1 VKGALGRSHVTGI
14 YLFAFIVLLAVLVMT
29 AFPSLL
35 TPYDP
40 NALIAKDLQPPS
52 GAHLLGTDELG
63 RDLFARIVYGARNSM
78 YVGLGSSVLA
88 VLIGI
93 PLGLFAGFF
102 GGKSDLV
109 LMRILDSFMAFP
121 AILLAVLIISVTG
134 ANATALTA
142 TIALV
147 NFPRF
152 ARIVRG
158 NTLSIKKIDYVEA
171 TRTFGARSSYLMF
184 RTILGNCLSP
194 IVVQFTL
201 LVATAILIEASM
213 SFLGLG
219 IQPPA
224 PAWGSMLHTAQ
235 LYLRR
240 AWWYAF
246 IPGFMIFLVVYA
258 INVFGDWLRNVMD
271 PRRRTH

>member
-1 VKGALGRSHVTGI
+1 V
-14 YLFAFIVLLAVLVMT
+14 LFFVLLMT
-29 AFPSLL
+29 VAPRLL
-35 TPYDP
+35 TRYDP
-40 NALIAKDLQPPS
+40 SKLESDNLQPPTF
-52 GAHLLGTDELG
+52 AHILGTDELG

-78 YVGLGSSVLA
+78 YVGLGSSLLA
-88 VLIGI
+88 GLIGI
-93 PLGLFAGFF
+93 PLGLLAGFF
-102 GGKSDLV
+102 GGKTDLV
-109 LMRILDSFMAFP
+109 VMRVLDSFMAFP
-121 AILLAVLIISVTG
+121 AILLSVLIIAVTG
-134 ANATALTA
+134 ASATALTV

-152 ARIVRG
+152 ARIIRG
-158 NTLSIKKIDYVEA
+158 NALSIKKIEYVEA
-171 TRTFGARSSYLMF
+171 TRTFGARPSYIMF

-201 LVATAILIEASM
+201 LVAMAILIEAGM

-246 IPGFMIFLVVYA
+246 VPGFMIFVVVYA
-258 INVFGDWLRNVMD
+258 INIFGDWLRNITD
-271 PRRRTH
+271 PKRRTH

>member
-1 VKGALGRSHVTGI
+1 MRSALRRSRITGI
-14 YLFAFIVLLAVLVMT
+14 YLFAFLVLALVLCMT
-29 AFPSLL
+29 LFPRLL
-35 TPYDP
+35 TRYDP
-40 NALIAKDLQPPS
+40 NELVAGDLQGPS
-52 GAHLLGTDELG
+52 RAHILGTDELG
-63 RDLFARIVYGARNSM
+63 RDLYARVVYGARASM
-78 YVGLGSSVLA
+78 YVGLGSSLLA

-93 PLGLFAGFF
+93 PLGLLAGYH
-102 GGKSDLV
+102 GGAADLI

-121 AILLAVLIISVTG
+121 AILLSVLIISVTG
-134 ANATALTA
+134 ANATALTV

-152 ARIVRG
+152 ARIVRS
-158 NTLSIKKIDYVEA
+158 NTLSIKKIDFVEA
-171 TRTFGARSSYLMF
+171 TRTFGARPPYLMF
-184 RTILGNCLSP
+184 RTILANCLSP

-201 LVATAILIEASM
+201 LVAIAILIEASM

-240 AWWYAF
+240 AWWYAL
-246 IPGFMIFLVVYA
+246 IPGFMIFIVVYA
-258 INVFGDWLRNVMD
+258 INIFGDWLRNITD
-271 PRRRTH
+271 PKRRTR

>member
-1 VKGALGRSHVTGI
+1 MKGVMKRYGITGI
-14 YLFAFIVLLAVLVMT
+14 YLFSFVVILAVLLMMLV
-29 AFPSLL
+29 PGLL
-35 TPYDP
+35 TRHDP
-40 NALIAKDLQPPS
+40 NALEGDNLQPPTLT
-52 GAHLLGTDELG
+52 HILGTDEVG

-78 YVGLGSSVLA
+78 YVGLGSSLLA

-93 PLGLFAGFF
+93 PLGLLAGFF
-102 GGKSDLV
+102 GGWIDLV
-109 LMRILDSFMAFP
+109 LMRVLDSFMAFP
-121 AILLAVLIISVTG
+121 AMLLSVLIISVTG
-134 ANATALTA
+134 ASATALTV

-158 NTLSIKKIDYVEA
+158 NTLSIKKVDYVEA
-171 TRTFGARSSYLMF
+171 TRTFGASSSYIMF
-184 RTILGNCLSP
+184 RTILSNCLSP

-201 LVATAILIEASM
+201 LVATAILIEAGM
-213 SFLGLG
+213 SFVGLG

-246 IPGFMIFLVVYA
+246 VPGFMIFIVVYA
-258 INVFGDWLRNVMD
+258 INVFGDWLRNITD
-271 PRRRTH
+271 PKRRTH

>member
-1 VKGALGRSHVTGI
+1 MRGFLKRYHITGI
-14 YLFAFIVLLAVLVMT
+14 YLFAFLVLLAVLLMT
-29 AFPSLL
+29 VFP
-35 TPYDP
+35 
-40 NALIAKDLQPPS
+40 ALIARHDPNVLDSENLAAPS
-52 GAHLLGTDELG
+52 LSHILGTDELG

-78 YVGLGSSVLA
+78 YVGLGSSLLA
-88 VLIGI
+88 VLVGI
-93 PLGLFAGFF
+93 PLGLLAGFF
-102 GGKSDLV
+102 GGTTDLI

-121 AILLAVLIISVTG
+121 TILLSVLIISVTG

-201 LVATAILIEASM
+201 LVAFAILIEAGM

-246 IPGFMIFLVVYA
+246 VPGLMIFIVVYA
-258 INVFGDWLRNVMD
+258 INIFGDWLRNVTD
-271 PRRRTH
+271 PKRRTH

>member
-1 VKGALGRSHVTGI
+1 MKGALKRYRITGI
-14 YLFAFIVLLAVLVMT
+14 YLFAFLVLFAVLLMTLV
-29 AFPSLL
+29 PRLL
-35 TPYDP
+35 TRYDP
-40 NALIAKDLQPPS
+40 NKLESDNLQPPTV
-52 GAHLLGTDELG
+52 AHILGTDELG

-78 YVGLGSSVLA
+78 YVGLGSSLLA

-93 PLGLFAGFF
+93 PLGLLAGFF
-102 GGKSDLV
+102 GGKVDLV
-109 LMRILDSFMAFP
+109 LMRVLDSFMAFP
-121 AILLAVLIISVTG
+121 AMLLSVLIIAVTG
-134 ANATALTA
+134 ASATALTV
-142 TIALV
+142 TIAVV

-171 TRTFGARSSYLMF
+171 TRTFGARPSYIMF
-184 RTILGNCLSP
+184 RTILSNCLSP

-201 LVATAILIEASM
+201 LVATAILIEAGM

-246 IPGFMIFLVVYA
+246 VPGFMIFIVVYA
-258 INVFGDWLRNVMD
+258 INIFGDWLGNITD
-271 PRRRTH
+271 PKRRAH